1 MSSRTET
8 VANLRT
14 VLTSFTSLVD
24 GLTAEQWAAPS
35 LCPEWTARGVV
46 EHVALVESALL
57 GWRPD
62 DGTNPFEAM
71 GRIQPELARLPEDAL
86 AERLRSVTAQ
96 RMAQLEA
103 ADDALWDAPSFTP
116 VGPATYGRFMS
127 IREFDIWVHE
137 RDIRVPLGLAGD
149 DGGPAAEEALQ
160 EVALSLGYIVGK
172 KVGLPDGMSVVFDLT
187 GPVHRRLAATVD
199 GRARVVDDVADPT
212 VTVATDSLTF
222 MLLACG
228 RVDPEL
234 PVADGRIRWSGDDE
248 WGARAA
254 RNLRFTM

>member
-1 MSSRTET
+1 MTSRTQT

-24 GLTAEQWAAPS
+24 DLTEAQWAVQS
-35 LCPEWTARGVV
+35 LCPAWTVRGVV
-46 EHVALVESALL
+46 EHVALVEEALL

-62 DGTNPFEAM
+62 DGTNPFDAM
-71 GRIQPELARLPEDAL
+71 ARIQPELAELGEREL
-86 AERLRSVTAQ
+86 AERLRTVATRRIAE
-96 RMAQLEA
+96 LEA
-103 ADDALWDAPSFTP
+103 ADDALWDAASFTP
-116 VGPATYGRFMS
+116 VGQATYGRFMS

-149 DGGPAAEEALQ
+149 DGGPAAEEALH

-187 GPVHRRLAATVD
+187 GPVRRRLAAVVD
-199 GRARVVDDVADPT
+199 GRARVVEDVDAPT
-212 VTVATDSLTF
+212 VTVTTDSLTF

-228 RVDPEL
+228 RVDPEAT
-234 PVADGRIRWSGDDE
+234 VADGRVRWSGDDE

-254 RNLRFTM
+254 RSLRFTM